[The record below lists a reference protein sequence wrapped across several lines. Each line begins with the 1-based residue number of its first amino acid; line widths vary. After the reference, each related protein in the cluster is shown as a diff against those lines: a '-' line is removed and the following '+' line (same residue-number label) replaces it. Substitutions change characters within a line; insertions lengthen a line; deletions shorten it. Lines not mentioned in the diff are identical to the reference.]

1 MIRNHLK
8 VLITGA
14 QGFLGRYLVAD
25 WLAADPVVSIIGV
38 GRSARLDNH
47 FTHSVHWGEIRVPAP
62 MPPTLVNGLRN
73 SRYAYR
79 TLDVTDTAALRQL
92 VAEHRPD
99 LVVHLAAA
107 LRDDP
112 PSELV
117 AANIGGVVS
126 VLESLACLG
135 ASAPPVLFGSSGSI
149 YGSVPDQHLPL
160 SEDRVCAPI
169 DPYSATKRAA
179 EELGRILANQ
189 FGVPALWARIFNPVG
204 PGQDERHLCGWLGRQ
219 VAAIAGGARA
229 PLISVGPLHTTR
241 DFIDVRDTARAL
253 RLIATR
259 GEPGL
264 AYNVAAGRET
274 SGRQILETLL
284 RVAGLADRVTLE
296 IRPGRSADIDRVYA
310 DRTRLDALGDRPCY
324 AIEESLAA
332 VLAYYADFV
341 APSCPDEQHC
351 TEPRCNTPANSL
363 DVLLDERV
371 THFRELL

>member
-1 MIRNHLK
+1 MIRNQSK

-25 WLAADPVVSIIGV
+25 WLAADPGVSILGV
-38 GRSARLDNH
+38 GRSEKLDNL
-47 FTHSVHWGEIRVPAP
+47 FTHGVHWGEIRVQAP
-62 MPPTLVNGLRN
+62 MPPTLAKGLRN
-73 SRYAYR
+73 PRYVYR

-92 VAEHRPD
+92 VSENRPD
-99 LVVHLAAA
+99 IVVHLAAA

-135 ASAPPVLFGSSGSI
+135 PSAPLVLFGSSGSI
-149 YGSVPDQHLPL
+149 YGPVPDQQLPL
-160 SEDRVCAPI
+160 GEDTVCAPI

-204 PGQDERHLCGWLGRQ
+204 QGQDERHLCGWLGRQ

-253 RLIATR
+253 RLIATH

-264 AYNVAAGRET
+264 AYNVASGRET
-274 SGRQILETLL
+274 SGRQILDTLL

-296 IRPGRSADIDRVYA
+296 IRPGRPADIDRVYA

-324 AIEESLAA
+324 GIEDSLAA
-332 VLAYYADFV
+332 VLAYYADV
-341 APSCPDEQHC
+341 VSPSC
-351 TEPRCNTPANSL
+351 TEEEHGKAPRLNTLPNSP
-363 DVLLDERV
+363 ENAP
-371 THFRELL
+371 